1 MPTSSLGY
9 NNNLENSL
17 FLCLPSRFEE
27 WTKKK
32 LREKPFGQDFGTQ
45 DSINRVTKTE
55 TITVEAAEA
64 VAFSQCSNTH

>member
-27 WTKKK
+27 WTKK

-64 VAFSQCSNTH
+64 VAFAQCSNTH